1 MCKNTNNETSI
12 NIKSIVTMKN
22 LILLAAAAFAATA
35 CSDHDEWQNKPDAN
49 IITFGTTVQVET
61 KAAVSGTNIPD
72 GEKVG
77 IYALTHAATPAWAS
91 SNEMDNIEA
100 TSNGAG
106 GLDYSPLKEYTADNI
121 YNFYA
126 YYPYT
131 AATEG
136 ENDGIKAPKASVAP
150 TLKVTLA
157 KTPDAQADY
166 MYAVPIEKYKRTA
179 AESGNTQKLVF
190 KHALTQVRF
199 KFKNTETANAVSI
212 VSLKITDKDKGTMSI
227 TDGTWS
233 SLSATGGEGGNT
245 FTLYAPAAIT
255 EVAAGSSFDIPLQLM
270 LFPKTGNDMTTNTD
284 SGLTFK
290 LALKNSSNTDETVT
304 ITPKV
309 PATGLEAGKSYLYTL
324 LYNSES
330 KDYVTLST
338 EVVDWVNA
346 TGGDLPAT
354 PDAGGE

>member
-1 MCKNTNNETSI
+1 
-12 NIKSIVTMKN
+12 MKN
-22 LILLAAAAFAATA
+22 LILLAAVAFAATA

-49 IITFGTTVQVET
+49 AITFGTTVQVET

-72 GEKVG
+72 AEKVG
-77 IYALTHAATPAWAS
+77 IYGLEADAGKTPVWAAS
-91 SNEMDNIEA
+91 GSNLMDNIDA

-106 GLDYSPLKEYTADNI
+106 GLDYSPLKEYTEDKV

-131 AATEG
+131 AAAEG
-136 ENDGIKAPKASVAP
+136 DNDGIKAPKASVAP
-150 TLKVTLA
+150 TLQVTLA

-166 MYAVPIEKYKRTA
+166 MYAVPIENYQRTA

-199 KFKNTETANAVSI
+199 KFKNTDASAVKIVSI
-212 VSLKITDKDKGTMSI
+212 KVTDNDKGTMSI

-233 SLSATGGEGGNT
+233 SLSATSQGNT
-245 FTLYAPAAIT
+245 FTLYAPASIQ
-255 EVAAGSSFDIPLQLM
+255 EVAASSSFDIPLQLM
-270 LFPKTGNDMTTNTD
+270 LFPKTGSEMTNNTE
-284 SGLTFK
+284 GLTFT
-290 LALKNSSNTDETVT
+290 LALKDHEGNDKTVT
-304 ITPKV
+304 IFPKV

-324 LYNSES
+324 LYNSAA

-354 PDAGGE
+354 PDKDI

>member
-1 MCKNTNNETSI
+1 
-12 NIKSIVTMKN
+12 MKN
-22 LILLAAAAFAATA
+22 LILLTAVAFAATA
-35 CSDHDEWQNKPDAN
+35 CSDHDEWQNKSDAN

-61 KAAVSGTNIPD
+61 KAVVSGTNIPD
-72 GEKVG
+72 GEKIG
-77 IYALTHAATPAWAS
+77 IYGLEADAGKTPVWAADQ
-91 SNEMDNIEA
+91 SNLMDNISA

-106 GLDYSPLKEYTADNI
+106 GLDYSPLKEYTADKV

-126 YYPYT
+126 YYPHT
-131 AATEG
+131 AADPSG
-136 ENDGIKAPKASVAP
+136 DGIKVPTVSVAP
-150 TLKVTLA
+150 KLQVTLA

-166 MYAVPIEKYKRTA
+166 MYAVPIENYQRTA

-199 KFKNTETANAVSI
+199 KFKNTDASAVKIVSI
-212 VSLKITDKDKGTMSI
+212 KVTDNDKGTMSI

-233 SLSATGGEGGNT
+233 SLSTTSQGNT
-245 FTLYAPAAIT
+245 FTLYAPASIQ
-255 EVAAGSSFDIPLQLM
+255 EVAASSSFDIPLQLM
-270 LFPKTGNDMTTNTD
+270 LFPKTGNDMTTNTEG
-284 SGLTFK
+284 GLTFK
-290 LALKNSSNTDETVT
+290 LALKNNSNADETVT
-304 ITPKV
+304 IIPKV

-324 LYNSES
+324 LYNSAA

-354 PDAGGE
+354 PDKDI

>member
-1 MCKNTNNETSI
+1 
-12 NIKSIVTMKN
+12 MKN
-22 LILLAAAAFAATA
+22 LILLAAVAFAATA

-49 IITFGTTVQVET
+49 AITFGTTVQVET

-72 GEKVG
+72 GEKIG
-77 IYALTHAATPAWAS
+77 IYGLEADAGKTPVWAADQS
-91 SNEMDNIEA
+91 DLMDNISA

-106 GLDYSPLKEYTADNI
+106 GLDYSPLKEYTADKV

-126 YYPYT
+126 YYPHT
-131 AATEG
+131 AADLSG
-136 ENDGIKAPKASVAP
+136 DGIKAPTASVAP
-150 TLKVTLA
+150 KLQVTLA

-166 MYAVPIEKYKRTA
+166 MYAVPIENYTRTT
-179 AESGNTQKLVF
+179 AEAGNTQKLVF

-199 KFKNTETANAVSI
+199 KFKNTEAANAVSI

-227 TDGTWS
+227 TDGKWS
-233 SLSATGGEGGNT
+233 GLDATSGSGNT
-245 FTLYAPAAIT
+245 FTLYEPSGVQ
-255 EVAAGSSFDIPLQLM
+255 EVAAGSSFDIPKQLM
-270 LFPKTGNDMTTNTD
+270 LFPKTGSDMTGNTT
-284 SGLTFK
+284 LTFT
-290 LALKNSSNTDETVT
+290 LALKDHSNADKTVT

-324 LYNSES
+324 LYNSAA

-354 PDAGGE
+354 PDKDI